1 MMKPQRNQ
9 RKRRKGG
16 GNKCPPKREAFPDLS
31 QSQERLDDLLQ
42 GYTRTLGCSE
52 AMNFFDYLRLEP
64 QQAESPKSLF
74 KLNQL
79 ISVLLD
85 ASPSA
90 KVKYSYLKQSFI
102 VLMQTWG
109 AELFSN
115 HLKGEKGLLA
125 GRAADCVGVILS
137 HWRRVTASDKAWEK
151 FMSRLDDS
159 QAKVMEVLRKK
170 ATSPGKTLKVHK
182 SDVTVD
188 SLGFPMM
195 VATSPKCH
203 DGDESGYEELV
214 DGGEDEEEECTSLA
228 KAALEGSPPPVLKKT
243 WRAGAMKRPSA
254 DLEPKE
260 SACLPKK
267 KPSAK
272 LEPKGA
278 CPEKDLIHQDSL
290 SIGGGKVQSY
300 IQHQPGPGKNKR
312 LVVAVTQSQAS
323 HTTKTHREL
332 VELLLPHCKKLGACK
347 AMVLQAREKLFTR
360 HAK

>member
-1 MMKPQRNQ
+1 M
-9 RKRRKGG
+9 
-16 GNKCPPKREAFPDLS
+16 
-31 QSQERLDDLLQ
+31 
-42 GYTRTLGCSE
+42 
-52 AMNFFDYLRLEP
+52 
-64 QQAESPKSLF
+64 
-74 KLNQL
+74 
-79 ISVLLD
+79 
-85 ASPSA
+85 
-90 KVKYSYLKQSFI
+90 KYSYLKQSFI

-137 HWRRVTASDKAWEK
+137 HWRRVTASDKAWGK

-159 QAKVMEVLRKK
+159 QAKLMEVLRKK
-170 ATSPGKTLKVHK
+170 ATSPGTLKVHK

-228 KAALEGSPPPVLKKT
+228 KAALEGSLTPVLKKI
-243 WRAGAMKRPSA
+243 WMAGAMKRPSA
-254 DLEPKE
+254 DLEPQE

-278 CPEKDLIHQDSL
+278 CPEKDLIHQGSL

-312 LVVAVTQSQAS
+312 LAAAATQNQAS

-332 VELLLPHCKKLGACK
+332 VELLLPHCKKLGAWK
-347 AMVLQAREKLFTR
+347 AMVLQAKEKLFTR